1 MEAERL
7 MSMRKLRNAE
17 KDEAIQDDVLAI
29 SHTMTRMRI
38 MIGRRVIGRMAMA
51 KLAPELELS
60 HLDVLDVVHRTEGDA
75 TVGSIAEGMRLDPSR
90 GSRLVSDMVG
100 KGLLRRDA
108 SQDDG
113 RRSVIA
119 VTPLG
124 HNIIDEMRSA
134 KIAIIRDVVSDWPQE
149 DIATFARLFDRFI
162 GRFETR
168 LSPDARL

>member
-1 MEAERL
+1 
-7 MSMRKLRNAE
+7 MSMQNLKSAE
-17 KDEAIQDDVLAI
+17 TDETTRDDVLAI
-29 SHTMTRMRI
+29 SDTMTRMRI
-38 MIGRRVIGRMAMA
+38 MIGRRVIGRMAIA
-51 KLAPELELS
+51 KLSPELELS

-100 KGLLRRDA
+100 RGLLRRDV
-108 SQDDG
+108 SQEDG

-124 HNIIDEMRSA
+124 LDVLDDVRSA
-134 KIAIIRDVVSDWPQE
+134 KIAIIRDVVSDWPDE
-149 DIATFARLFDRFI
+149 DIAAFAQLFDRFI

-168 LSPDARL
+168 LSPDTRL

>member
-1 MEAERL
+1 
-7 MSMRKLRNAE
+7 MSMQNLKSAE
-17 KDEAIQDDVLAI
+17 TGETTRDDVIAI
-29 SHTMTRMRI
+29 SDTMTRMRI
-38 MIGRRVIGRMAMA
+38 MIGRRVIGRMAIA
-51 KLAPELELS
+51 KLSPELELS

-100 KGLLRRDA
+100 RGLLRRDV
-108 SQDDG
+108 SQEDG

-124 HNIIDEMRSA
+124 LDVLDDVRSA
-134 KIAIIRDVVSDWPQE
+134 KIAIIRDVVSDWPDE
-149 DIATFARLFDRFI
+149 DIAAFAQLFDRFI

>member
-1 MEAERL
+1 
-7 MSMRKLRNAE
+7 
-17 KDEAIQDDVLAI
+17 
-29 SHTMTRMRI
+29 MTRMRI
-38 MIGRRVIGRMAMA
+38 MIGRRVIGRMAIA
-51 KLAPELELS
+51 KLSPELELS

-100 KGLLRRDA
+100 RGLLRRDV
-108 SQDDG
+108 SQEDG

-124 HNIIDEMRSA
+124 LDVLDDVRSA
-134 KIAIIRDVVSDWPQE
+134 KIAIIRDVVSDWPDE
-149 DIATFARLFDRFI
+149 DIAAFAQLFDRFI

>member
-1 MEAERL
+1 
-7 MSMRKLRNAE
+7 MSMQNLKSAE
-17 KDEAIQDDVLAI
+17 TDETTRDDALAI
-29 SHTMTRMRI
+29 SDTMTRRRI
-38 MIGRRVIGRMAMA
+38 MIGRRVIGRMAIA
-51 KLAPELELS
+51 KLSPELELS

-100 KGLLRRDA
+100 RGLLRRDV
-108 SQDDG
+108 SQEDG

-124 HNIIDEMRSA
+124 LDVLDDVRSA
-134 KIAIIRDVVSDWPQE
+134 KIAIIRDVVSDWPDE
-149 DIATFARLFDRFI
+149 DIAAFAQLFDRFI